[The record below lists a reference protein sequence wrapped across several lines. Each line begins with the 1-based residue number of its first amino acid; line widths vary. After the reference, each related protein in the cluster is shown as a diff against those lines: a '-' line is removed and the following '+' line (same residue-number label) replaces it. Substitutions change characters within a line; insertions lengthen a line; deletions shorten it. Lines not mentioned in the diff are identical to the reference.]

1 MPTSSVNVRVGV
13 ETDTASLKRT
23 EAQIRGTL
31 DSINRFNRQ
40 GIGSRQFTQP
50 LGKITA
56 SADEFTKSL
65 EASNARV
72 IAFGASAGA
81 IFAVQRALEALVK
94 TTITVEQKLTN
105 IQALLGTT
113 GKEFQRL
120 SDGLY
125 KAAQTTGMTFDQ
137 TAESMEE
144 FARQGLS
151 TAKSML
157 SLQ

>member
-13 ETDTASLKRT
+13 ETDVASLKRA

-72 IAFGASAGA
+72 LAFGASAGA
-81 IFAVQRALEALVK
+81 IYAVQSAMQALVR
-94 TTITVEQKLTN
+94 TTIQVEKEMADIN
-105 IQALLGTT
+105 VILGDTSSNL
-113 GKEFQRL
+113 KKF
-120 SDGLY
+120 
-125 KAAQTTGMTFDQ
+125 
-137 TAESMEE
+137 
-144 FARQGLS
+144 
-151 TAKSML
+151 
-157 SLQ
+157 